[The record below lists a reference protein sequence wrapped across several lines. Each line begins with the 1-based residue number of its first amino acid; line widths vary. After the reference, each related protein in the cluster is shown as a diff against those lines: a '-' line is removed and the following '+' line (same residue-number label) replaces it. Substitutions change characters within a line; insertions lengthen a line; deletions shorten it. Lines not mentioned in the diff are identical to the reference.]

1 LPFNGGG
8 SIISLVGKQQTKNN
22 MKTKFE
28 DPEFKVLD
36 DTGKINYFVDSFG
49 SDGFQDTAGLKKLIL
64 DTFKITKSE
73 MKDYTVEEHI
83 QITVNY
89 FAMGLYDL
97 KMKIHAKSWGQSTAR
112 TFAAHQNN

>member
-1 LPFNGGG
+1 
-8 SIISLVGKQQTKNN
+8 

-36 DTGKINYFVDSFG
+36 DAGKINYFVDSFG
-49 SDGFQDTAGLKKLIL
+49 SDSFRDTADLKNLII
-64 DTFKITKSE
+64 DTFKIAKSQI
-73 MKDYTVEEHI
+73 KNYTVEEHI

-97 KMKIHAKSWGQSTAR
+97 KMQIHAKSWGQSAAN